1 VLHFAEGGFATP
13 GFLLGFTLSTPG
25 EAQPKLIG
33 WRMATPESR
42 TLLLTI
48 TVQAFIPLSR
58 D

>member
-1 VLHFAEGGFATP
+1 MHFAEGGFATP

-48 TVQAFIPLSR
+48 TVQAFIPMSW